1 MSEAAGSDRAEVTD
15 RRRGSPAAQ
24 SLAFPCWARKLPFRL
39 FKPHNLLTAWSAAG
53 HLEGKKLQFQRHATR
68 FV

>member
-1 MSEAAGSDRAEVTD
+1 VTD
-15 RRRGSPAAQ
+15 GACVSGGPVFGFMRSKSSAGAQ
-24 SLAFPCWARKLPFRL
+24 IPFRS

-53 HLEGKKLQFQRHATR
+53 HLEGKQQFQLHATR